1 MYYVETYVGCSDT
14 SLYLNYRR
22 EKQDICLRVYVY
34 NIIDISKTITR
45 MVKNN
50 TICTMHQKDVYGAL
64 NMLITKSQSSTIVYW
79 KAFTTL

>member
-1 MYYVETYVGCSDT
+1 MGCSDT

-22 EKQDICLRVYVY
+22 EKPDICLRVYVY
-34 NIIDISKTITR
+34 NFIDISKTITR

-50 TICTMHQKDVYGAL
+50 TISTMHQKDVYGAL
-64 NMLITKSQSSTIVYW
+64 NMSITKSQSSTIVYW